1 MISKIT
7 SPRTLNGTIRPPGD
21 KSISHRASLLNSIS
35 TGVSHVSNF
44 CVGDDRSSM
53 LGCLRALGVN
63 INKHTNCGISKG
75 DECFEIVG
83 SGLHG
88 LSEPTDVLNAG
99 NSGTTMRLISGLLAG
114 QDFFSVITGDKS
126 LRNRPMKRI
135 TAPLTQMGAEINGR
149 DNDSLAPLSFKGN
162 P

>member
-63 INKHTNCGISKG
+63 INKHTNCGISTKVG
-75 DECFEIVG
+75 EKIVVEFGSQLLYGEICV
-83 SGLHG
+83 
-88 LSEPTDVLNAG
+88 
-99 NSGTTMRLISGLLAG
+99 R
-114 QDFFSVITGDKS
+114 
-126 LRNRPMKRI
+126 
-135 TAPLTQMGAEINGR
+135 
-149 DNDSLAPLSFKGN
+149 
-162 P
+162 